1 MMFLVKDDSL
11 KLCIDNELMKFLRG
25 EKFTAREYWNSYYG
39 IEWVFVNI
47 NTKQYAYGK
56 PGVACG
62 QLVGDHAITIEEFH
76 TIYNIYKKY
85 EGKKLM
91 EM

>member
-1 MMFLVKDDSL
+1 MMFLVKDNLL
-11 KLCIDNELMKFLRG
+11 KSNIDNEFMVFLRD
-25 EKFTAREYWNSYYG
+25 EKFTAKENWSSYYG
-39 IEWVFVNI
+39 VEWVFVNI

-62 QLVGDHAITIEEFH
+62 SMVGNHAITIEEFH
-76 TIYNIYKKY
+76 TIYNIYRKY
-85 EGKKLM
+85 EDKKLM

>member
-1 MMFLVKDDSL
+1 MMFLVKDNSL
-11 KLCIDNELMKFLRG
+11 KSNIDNEFMMFLKG
-25 EKFTAREYWNSYYG
+25 ENFTVKENWNSYYG

-47 NTKQYAYGK
+47 NAKQYAYGK

-62 QLVGDHAITIEEFH
+62 QLVGGHAITIEEFH

-85 EGKKLM
+85 EGKRLM